1 MTQDST
7 DPLIAI
13 HQCIRAGRREEAEK
27 RCLALL
33 DAGQAGVAVLLLLG
47 GLQIDRGAPAL
58 AIATLRRAVDL
69 EPRNAD
75 AALRLAVAQFRSG
88 DNGAA
93 RATLEVLVAEHP
105 ADAIAAFHL
114 GLLCEQAADVN
125 DAERHYR
132 DALAINPAYGDAQV
146 HLGSL
151 LLRLS
156 RSAEALPLLMRAWNP
171 ARPKGDLAAAIARAH
186 LDLGSFERAV
196 EFAGIGTSLAPMA
209 SSAWLVLGTALRR
222 TGQALRAQ
230 EALGRTLQL
239 APDNALALAE
249 LGCNDINLGHYASGL
264 ARLERARV
272 IAPDWTVLRWLDAL
286 ALPVLPEDADE
297 TRRALDRFRDG
308 IDALIADLDGG
319 AREVV
324 DGAGLGLER
333 AQPFNLHYLPADT
346 TQLSRRYGDLVESA
360 MRHIAGDDW
369 FAPVGWRALAHGG
382 KLRVGFVS
390 CELRLHTVTRYF
402 GEWLM
407 RLDRDRFEV
416 HAWHLDEIADEV
428 TKRIAAQVHVLHH
441 EPRMPVLEL
450 AAAIREAR
458 LDVLVYLDVGM
469 DSRPQMLAALR
480 LAPVQCAAY
489 GHPVTTGLRNVDW
502 FLSGDAMEPAYAQDH
517 YRERLERLP
526 GLGVVPDRPPAPAS
540 GAWLERAA
548 DRPLLLCLQSLF
560 KLTAD
565 FDHALAR
572 IAKATDARIVLFEFP
587 LDCANRFIERAGRA
601 FRAQGLEIGR
611 YVTVLGRRE
620 YPEFLGGI
628 AAADLVLDS
637 IGFSGGATT
646 LDALSVGTPVVTL
659 EGEFMRGRQTAAMLR
674 LLEADE
680 LIAGDIDAYVEIAV
694 ALCGDRSRR
703 DALRKRL
710 LQNVGR
716 LFESTAVMPALEAFL
731 WRVASDATG

>member
-1 MTQDST
+1 MAHAPV

-69 EPRNAD
+69 QPRNAD

-88 DNGAA
+88 DNEAA
-93 RATLEVLVAEHP
+93 RATLEALVAEHP
-105 ADAIAAFHL
+105 ANAIAAFHL
-114 GLLCEQAADVN
+114 GLLCEQAADVD

-156 RSAEALPLLMRAWNP
+156 RSAEALPVLMRAWDP
-171 ARPKGDLAAAIARAH
+171 ARPRGDLAAAIARAH
-186 LDLGSFERAV
+186 LDLGSFKSAV
-196 EFAGIGTSLAPMA
+196 EFAGIGTSLAPRA

-222 TGQALRAQ
+222 TGQAPGAQ
-230 EALGRTLQL
+230 EALGRALQL

-249 LGCNDINLGHYASGL
+249 LGCNDIDLGHYARGL
-264 ARLERARV
+264 SRLGRARAA
-272 IAPDWTVLRWLDAL
+272 APDWTVLRWLDAL
-286 ALPVLPEDADE
+286 ALPVLPGDAIE
-297 TRRALDRFRDG
+297 TRQALDRFRDG
-308 IDALIADLDGG
+308 IDALVADLDSGVTD
-319 AREVV
+319 VV
-324 DGAGLGLER
+324 DSARLGLER

-346 TQLSRRYGDLVESA
+346 TQLSLRYGDLVESA
-360 MRHIAGDDW
+360 MRHVVGDEW
-369 FAPVGWRALAHGG
+369 FAPVGWRALAHAG

-390 CELRLHTVTRYF
+390 CELRRHTVTRYF
-402 GEWLM
+402 GEWLL

-428 TKRIAAQVHVLHH
+428 TKRIAAQAHVLHH
-441 EPRMPVLEL
+441 EPRTPVPDL
-450 AAAIREAR
+450 AAAIRDAQ

-502 FLSGDAMEPAYAQDH
+502 FLSGDAMEPANAPAH

-526 GLGVVPDRPPAPAS
+526 GLGVVPERPCAPGS
-540 GAWLERAA
+540 GEWLPREPE
-548 DRPLLLCLQSLF
+548 RPLLLCLQSLF
-560 KLTAD
+560 KLTPE
-565 FDHALAR
+565 FDQAIAR
-572 IAKATDARIVLFEFP
+572 IAGATDARILFFEFP
-587 LDCANRFIERAGRA
+587 LHCAERFIERAGHA
-601 FRAQGLEIGR
+601 FRAQGLDVGR
-611 YVTVLGRRE
+611 HLAVLGRRE
-620 YPEFLGGI
+620 YAEYLGGI

-646 LDALSVGTPVVTL
+646 IDALSVGTPVVTV
-659 EGEFMRGRQTAAMLR
+659 EGEFMRGRQTSAMLR
-674 LLEADE
+674 MLDADA
-680 LIAGDIDAYVEIAV
+680 LVAGDTDAYVDIAV
-694 ALCGDRSRR
+694 GLCRDPLRR
-703 DALRKRL
+703 GMLRERL
-710 LQNVGR
+710 LRNAGR
-716 LFESTAVMPALEAFL
+716 LFEPGGVITALEAFL
-731 WRVASDATG
+731 RRIAGDAAR